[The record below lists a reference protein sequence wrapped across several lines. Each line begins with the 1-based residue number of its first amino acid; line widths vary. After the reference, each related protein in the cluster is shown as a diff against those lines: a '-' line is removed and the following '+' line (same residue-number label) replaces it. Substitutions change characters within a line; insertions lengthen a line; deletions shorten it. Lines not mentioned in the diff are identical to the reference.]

1 MIHVFGH
8 INPDSDAICTAVV
21 TAHWLTGRGMD
32 ARAWRL
38 GEANRETRFIFD
50 TAGLTLP
57 PLLAIPLQDERV
69 WLVDFTEPAQGPD
82 DLLRSNVV
90 GITDHHRL
98 GGLITQLPPEV
109 HIRPVGSSATLLWL
123 LMDAEARRT
132 LPPTLA
138 VLLLGAL
145 LSDTV
150 NLRSPTT
157 TEDDMWHALPGR
169 WKRLS
174 WLKLRRVKMPC
185 RRSWRPCLRHSPPG

>member
-123 LMDAEARRT
+123 LM
-132 LPPTLA
+132 
-138 VLLLGAL
+138 
-145 LSDTV
+145 
-150 NLRSPTT
+150 
-157 TEDDMWHALPGR
+157 
-169 WKRLS
+169 
-174 WLKLRRVKMPC
+174 
-185 RRSWRPCLRHSPPG
+185 